1 MKAIWR
7 FRLLSLFIFLFVA
20 GVSISNLTAEFL
32 RPAALPLASI
42 IDKAP
47 SQDQVA
53 SASLASTIAPFRA
66 DLKADYAI
74 ALAGQA
80 IQSANGGQSEKIS
93 MAENA
98 ATSALKI
105 GPHDSRTWLALA
117 LLQARNNPVDPRIA
131 GALRLS
137 YLTGPNR
144 TELIPVRLRTAASGT
159 SLSDT
164 DLSELARTD
173 VRAVLTQFPD
183 SMQVLG
189 SSYAAASEIGKR
201 FLEESVRTIDPKF
214 ADALRHT
221 K

>member
-7 FRLLSLFIFLFVA
+7 FRLLSLFIFLFVG

-53 SASLASTIAPFRA
+53 SAGLASAIAPFRS
-66 DLKADYAI
+66 DLKGDHAM

-80 IQSANGGQSEKIS
+80 IQSVNGGQPEKIS

-98 ATSALKI
+98 ATSALKL
-105 GPHDSRTWLALA
+105 GPHDSRTWLTLA
-117 LLQARNNPVDPRIA
+117 LLQARSNPVDPRIA
-131 GALRLS
+131 ESLRLS

-144 TELIPVRLRTAASGT
+144 TELIPVRLRTATLGT
-159 SLSDT
+159 SLNDP
-164 DLSELARTD
+164 DLSELARAD

-183 SMQVLG
+183 AMQVLG
-189 SSYAAASEIGKR
+189 GSYAAASEIGKR
-201 FLEESVRTIDPKF
+201 FLEESVRTIDPKS
-214 ADALRHT
+214 ADALRRA